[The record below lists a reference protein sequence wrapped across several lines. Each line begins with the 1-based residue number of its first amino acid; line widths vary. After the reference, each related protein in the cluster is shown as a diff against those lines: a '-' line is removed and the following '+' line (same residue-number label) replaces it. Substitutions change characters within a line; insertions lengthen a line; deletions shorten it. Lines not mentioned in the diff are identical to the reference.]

1 MSKIVNIFRSLGLF
15 LLILFSACS
24 SIDISQRESGALIG
38 GAVGAGLGAVI
49 GNQSG
54 NSGAGVAIG
63 SGIGLLAGGLIGNQV
78 EKREEEFKAKEVR
91 IDKQDQMISE
101 NQRLIQEL
109 RSKGVDAFQG
119 KRGVIASMPD
129 VLFEFNSA
137 EMTSEAVREATEIAN
152 IVRNYPDRKILV
164 EGHTDSVGTMVYNQ
178 RLSEGRARSVADEL
192 VAQGVSRRR
201 VVSAGFGESR
211 PVSSN
216 LTERGRTKNRR
227 VEVVIK

>member
-1 MSKIVNIFRSLGLF
+1 MSKSFSTLKVFIVF
-15 LLILFSACS
+15 LALTLSACS
-24 SIDISQRESGALIG
+24 SVQIGQRESGALIG
-38 GAVGAGLGAVI
+38 GALGAGLGAIV
-49 GNQSG
+49 GNQTG

-63 SGIGLLAGGLIGNQV
+63 SGVGLIAGGLIGNQI
-78 EKREEEFKAKEVR
+78 EKRDEAFRAKDVR
-91 IDKQDQMISE
+91 ISKQDQMISE

-119 KRGVIASMPD
+119 KRGVIANMPD

-137 EMTSEAVREATEIAN
+137 DMTPQAISEATEIAH
-152 IVRNYPDRKILV
+152 IVRNYPERKILV

-216 LTERGRTKNRR
+216 LTEHGRTKNRR
-227 VEVVIK
+227 VEVVIQ

>member
-1 MSKIVNIFRSLGLF
+1 MIQTVGFLRGLGLF
-15 LLILFSACS
+15 SLVFLSACAG
-24 SIDISQRESGALIG
+24 IDFGQRESGALIG

-54 NSGAGVAIG
+54 NPGAGVAIG
-63 SGIGLLAGGLIGNQV
+63 SGIGLVTGGLIGNQA
-78 EKREEEFKAKEVR
+78 EKREEQYQARDVQ
-91 IDKQDQMISE
+91 IAKQDQAITE
-101 NQRLIQEL
+101 NQKLIQEL

-129 VLFEFNSA
+129 VLFEFSSA
-137 EMTSEAVREATEIAN
+137 EMTAEAVREAAEIAR

-178 RLSEGRARSVADEL
+178 RLSEGRAQSVADEL
-192 VAQGVSRRR
+192 VAKGVSRRR

-216 LTERGRTKNRR
+216 LTELGRTKNRR
-227 VEVVIK
+227 VEVVIQ